1 LYLLRAFPFS
11 FSILWRYALVLP
23 ILLLVL
29 IVYGLMAAI
38 MAFVLG
44 FVSPAFAVLV
54 AISFG
59 LASSVIPA
67 MVGTRLG
74 LQARGLKPR
83 ISYLGLMVPAIG
95 YGLFEGFCV
104 LMVLAVSLGAIIV
117 STPLSVPEMLQLGAV
132 GDEVL
137 FARLLEV
144 NAPITLAVTAVA
156 GFWII
161 AIRTALLVPFAGASV
176 GMDPDGRAHTPF
188 YGFGRGFWSILILVI
203 ISYLGTALIP
213 LILIG
218 IAPLLGFGE
227 VITAATG
234 QIAQIET
241 RGGYTRLGVETLILF
256 CLWLF
261 MVLWFFSLQCAGAA
275 LVFLRHKERFDLER
289 RDINDSLDEQLS
301 EPPMPKTDMRALVRS
316 RMPQRRY

>member
-1 LYLLRAFPFS
+1 MYLLRAFPFS
-11 FSILWRYALVLP
+11 FAILWRYALVLP
-23 ILLLVL
+23 ILVLVL
-29 IVYGLMAAI
+29 IVYGFMAAV

-44 FVSPAFAVLV
+44 YVSPAFAALV
-54 AISFG
+54 AVSFG

-83 ISYLGLMVPAIG
+83 TSYLGLMVPAIG

-104 LMVLAVSLGAIIV
+104 LVVLAVSLGAIIFT
-117 STPLSVPEMLQLGAV
+117 TPLTVPEMLQLGAV
-132 GDEVL
+132 GNEVL

-144 NAPITLAVTAVA
+144 NAPITLAVIAVA

-161 AIRTALLVPFAGASV
+161 AIRTALLVPFAGASI
-176 GMDPDGRAHTPF
+176 GMDPDGRSPTPF
-188 YGFGRGFWSILILVI
+188 YGFGSGFWSILILVI

-213 LILIG
+213 LILILVV
-218 IAPLLGFGE
+218 PLLGFGE
-227 VITAATG
+227 LIVAATG
-234 QIAQIET
+234 QIEQIQT
-241 RGGYTRLGVETLILF
+241 RGGLNRLGIEALIVF

-275 LVFLRHKERFDLER
+275 LVFLRHKERFDIER
-289 RDINDSLDEQLS
+289 EDINKALEQPS
-301 EPPMPKTDMRALVRS
+301 EPSMPKTDMRALVRS
-316 RMPQRRY
+316 RMPQRRL